1 MQIHCIG
8 YFNFTKNAKKG
19 TFFYYYL
26 AVRNIFSNFALS
38 IIVLFL
44 QKIDF
49 YLQKLILL
57 SWIHICLIVIMIFTY
72 SEISL
77 AFYDQTK
84 AIL

>member
-19 TFFYYYL
+19 SFFYFNL
-26 AVRNIFSNFALS
+26 AVRNFFSNFALS

-57 SWIHICLIVIMIFTY
+57 SWIHICLIVIMIFY
-72 SEISL
+72 LSQIHWKQS
-77 AFYDQTK
+77 
-84 AIL
+84 I

>member
-19 TFFYYYL
+19 SFFYYYL
-26 AVRNIFSNFALS
+26 AVRIIFSNFALS

-49 YLQKLILL
+49 YLQKLIY
-57 SWIHICLIVIMIFTY
+57 LIAKIDSFIVDTHLPY
-72 SEISL
+72 RNYD
-77 AFYDQTK
+77 FY
-84 AIL
+84 L